1 MSLRKFISLVY
12 IRQDGFTEILEPQRE
27 QMDSAM
33 GITLLR
39 ELHEQLDEARKE
51 LERFNGKDAA
61 TEFRISRSGCQSPI
75 QA

>member
-12 IRQDGFTEILEPQRE
+12 IRQDGLTEILEPQRE

-61 TEFRISRSGCQSPI
+61 TGFRISRSGCQSPI